1 LSRYAGHWLN
11 IPVKITVQPLRAT
24 PITGVSRAVSKPS
37 SRANLDVDEWQPIS
51 ARLLARRIMR
61 SAMDGDT
68 LLGLS
73 GWALYVGIAL
83 LPFFQEDLAVI
94 AAATASIM
102 GAAPVPFL
110 FVAILVGLSASDVWK
125 YWLGFFARE
134 QNWARRLAQK
144 NRISMAGDLLQ
155 NELAKTL
162 YMARFIPGTRVP
174 AYMACGFFRVP
185 YAKFCAL
192 VVVTALTY
200 ITIMFILFHAVGAL
214 AGEWAKYGLPGM
226 AVLMIGGYG
235 FVRWLRR
242 TQISCLF

>member
-1 LSRYAGHWLN
+1 
-11 IPVKITVQPLRAT
+11 
-24 PITGVSRAVSKPS
+24 
-37 SRANLDVDEWQPIS
+37 
-51 ARLLARRIMR
+51 
-61 SAMDGDT
+61 
-68 LLGLS
+68 
-73 GWALYVGIAL
+73 
-83 LPFFQEDLAVI
+83 
-94 AAATASIM
+94 
-102 GAAPVPFL
+102 
-110 FVAILVGLSASDVWK
+110 
-125 YWLGFFARE
+125 
-134 QNWARRLAQK
+134 
-144 NRISMAGDLLQ
+144 MAGDLLQ

-242 TQISCLF
+242 TQISRLF